1 MFRLSP
7 IDIESLKAKAE
18 KKEREDNAVKGSIIV
33 TAFPK
38 NPPPP
43 GIAYSKNFARFQRYG
58 KFAIQIRD

>member
-1 MFRLSP
+1 MFRSF

-18 KKEREDNAVKGSIIV
+18 DKEQADDAVKTIV

-58 KFAIQIRD
+58 SFAIQIRD